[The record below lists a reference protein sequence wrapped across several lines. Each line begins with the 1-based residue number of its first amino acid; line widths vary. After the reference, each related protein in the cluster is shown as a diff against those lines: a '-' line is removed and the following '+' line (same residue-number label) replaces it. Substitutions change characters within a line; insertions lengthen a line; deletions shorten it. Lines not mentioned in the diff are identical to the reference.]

1 MVFFSIENEFK
12 TDQFFLSFAP
22 LKVLTM
28 TTLMSSTNAQLPK
41 ISYIKSID
49 VFLGTCFVM
58 VFGSLLEYAVVGYL
72 GKRIAMRKTRHE
84 TSAKQHEE
92 HRKKC
97 HAANAAHTVAFG
109 VPEHLQPHSDSGGSH
124 QTAGTV
130 VQQHHPT
137 QTLAQNQPQPPPTQ
151 LQHLHHIHSQP
162 IQPQL
167 ICATTGLPLDPSIQ
181 MTCGLKTPVRR
192 CLSYRFSSVSQM
204 PSHRIKQLISFHLF

>member
-1 MVFFSIENEFK
+1 
-12 TDQFFLSFAP
+12 
-22 LKVLTM
+22 M

-72 GKRIAMRKTRHE
+72 GKRIAMRKQQHE
-84 TSAKQHEE
+84 AHVKAQEE

-97 HAANAAHTVAFG
+97 HAAFAAHAAASMGFG
-109 VPEHLQPHSDSGGSH
+109 AAEHLQPHTDSGGSH
-124 QTAGTV
+124 TTAGATAA
-130 VQQHHPT
+130 QSH
-137 QTLAQNQPQPPPTQ
+137 QTSNLAQSQPQPPPTQ
-151 LQHLHHIHSQP
+151 LQHLHPHHIHPQP

-181 MTCGLKTPVRR
+181 MTCGLKTPVR
-192 CLSYRFSSVSQM
+192 C
-204 PSHRIKQLISFHLF
+204 PTHRSLEPFERH

>member
-1 MVFFSIENEFK
+1 
-12 TDQFFLSFAP
+12 
-22 LKVLTM
+22 M

-84 TSAKQHEE
+84 NSAKQHEE

-109 VPEHLQPHSDSGGSH
+109 VAEHLQPHPDSGGSH
-124 QTAGTV
+124 QTSGSV
-130 VQQHHPT
+130 VQPHHQT

-151 LQHLHHIHSQP
+151 LQHLHPHHIHAQP

-192 CLSYRFSSVSQM
+192 QYLLSRFCLISIFGCSRLNL
-204 PSHRIKQLISFHLF
+204 HLISFHLF

>member
-1 MVFFSIENEFK
+1 MGVIKFKKINFNLFSSHPNSLQNSGV
-12 TDQFFLSFAP
+12 TT
-22 LKVLTM
+22 VLTM

-72 GKRIAMRKTRHE
+72 GKRIAMRKSRLE
-84 TSAKQHEE
+84 ALAKMAED

-97 HAANAAHTVAFG
+97 TAARAAAAIDLNQH
-109 VPEHLQPHSDSGGSH
+109 QDSGGGGA
-124 QTAGTV
+124 QPTANQSLLQAG
-130 VQQHHPT
+130 QLNQA
-137 QTLAQNQPQPPPTQ
+137 AQNQPPPQ
-151 LQHLHHIHSQP
+151 LQHLHVHSQP

-181 MTCGLKTPVRR
+181 NIQMTCGLKTPV
-192 CLSYRFSSVSQM
+192 
-204 PSHRIKQLISFHLF
+204 I